1 MDMDKH
7 STDQYDDEELE
18 IITAFEA
25 GKLESIQPSH
35 ELLELY
41 RSYARS
47 TLAKD
52 KRVNIRLSA
61 GDLEAI
67 RIRAIEE
74 GIPYQT
80 LMGSILHKFVSGK
93 LIERAAA

>member
-1 MDMDKH
+1 MDKH

>member
-1 MDMDKH
+1 MDKPN
-7 STDQYDDEELE
+7 TDQYDDEELE

-67 RIRAIEE
+67 KIRAIEE

-80 LMGSILHKFVSGK
+80 LMGSILHKFASGR
-93 LIERAAA
+93 LVERAAAV

>member
-1 MDMDKH
+1 MDKH

-47 TLAKD
+47 TLTKD
-52 KRVNIRLSA
+52 RRINIRLST

-67 RIRAIEE
+67 KIRAIEE